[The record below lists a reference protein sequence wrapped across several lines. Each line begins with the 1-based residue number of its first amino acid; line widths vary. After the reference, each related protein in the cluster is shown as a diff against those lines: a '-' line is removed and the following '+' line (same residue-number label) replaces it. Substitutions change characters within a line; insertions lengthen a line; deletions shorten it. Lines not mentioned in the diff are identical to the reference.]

1 MWVSVVYWCFQIVVL
16 VTIGCGVSIT
26 PSNIEILLSKNLHR
40 GWNVHLKKVI
50 SDGKM
55 CYWHKDSYSFLSL
68 GLVVYK
74 LISMPHGRLNV
85 IRADRGSH

>member
-1 MWVSVVYWCFQIVVL
+1 M
-16 VTIGCGVSIT
+16 SIT

-74 LISMPHGRLNV
+74 LISMPGLVVYKLISMPHGRLNV